1 MYFIVSQFIYGAR
14 RKCRRRKQEGRKEW
28 ERETEREK
36 KKKIPVWSK
45 KWKGERKEVQKKKL
59 LFSSLSAPAT
69 LTNQSQIMSSTSLGW
84 IVIAKKQKNHRA
96 IARSNIVWP
105 LALLRC
111 TLGAPYTS
119 SHVSPF
125 EITCWTLARH

>member
-1 MYFIVSQFIYGAR
+1 MEQEESVEEESKR
-14 RKCRRRKQEGRKEW
+14 EGRN

-36 KKKIPVWSK
+36 KKKIPVWTK

-84 IVIAKKQKNHRA
+84 IVIAKNKRTMEQLQVL
-96 IARSNIVWP
+96 ILFGP
-105 LALLRC
+105 
-111 TLGAPYTS
+111 
-119 SHVSPF
+119 
-125 EITCWTLARH
+125 